1 MSKIILCRGIQAS
14 GKSTW
19 AKAWAEED
27 PEHRVRYNN
36 DDIRYMLGKYWVPS
50 REAIVRRAR
59 MAIVTEAME
68 NGYDIVVDN
77 MNLNP
82 NEAKWY
88 EGVIKEFNGR
98 RSSIHYTLEF
108 RDFKT
113 PLEECLERNKQ
124 RQCPISEKVIR
135 DTYKRYKKFYDTE

>member
-98 RSSIHYTLEF
+98 RSSIQYTLEF

-113 PLEECLERNKQ
+113 PLEECLERNKH